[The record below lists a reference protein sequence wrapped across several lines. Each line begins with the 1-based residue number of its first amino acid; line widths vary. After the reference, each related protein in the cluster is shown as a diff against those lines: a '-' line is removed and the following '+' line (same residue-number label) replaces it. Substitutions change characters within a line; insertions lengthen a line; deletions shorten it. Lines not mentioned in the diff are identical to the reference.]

1 MAIEPFI
8 WTATLRQKEFSEM
21 AARTVRA
28 RSFGM
33 ALRPPHF

>member
-8 WTATLRQKEFSEM
+8 WTATLRQKEFSEL
-21 AARTVRA
+21 ATRTVRA
-28 RSFGM
+28 RSFGV